1 MDIEESGHHV
11 RCQWFALR
19 VKSRTEKRVATILR
33 NKGYEEFVPF
43 YAPRR
48 VWSDPT
54 RSVGFSDSVGLPLF
68 PGYVFCRLDP
78 QFRLPILI
86 TPGVLHFVGVGRT
99 PAPIKEGEI
108 RAIQIA
114 TQSGLPAEPWAFLEV
129 GQLVRLE
136 DGPLSG
142 LEGLCI
148 EVRKQHRIVVSV
160 PLLRRSVAVE
170 IERAWVRPLNVI
182 QSNMPRV

>member
-19 VKSRTEKRVATILR
+19 VKSRSEKRVATILR

-43 YAPRR
+43 YRPRR
-48 VWSDPT
+48 VWSNAIKLA
-54 RSVGFSDSVGLPLF
+54 GLPLF

-78 QFRLPILI
+78 QYRLPILV
-86 TPGVLHFVGVGRT
+86 TPGVLYFVGVGKT

-108 RAIQIA
+108 RAIQSA
-114 TQSGLPAEPWAFLEV
+114 VQSGLPAEPWAFLEV

-170 IERAWVRPLNVI
+170 IDRAWVRPLGVIRRNV
-182 QSNMPRV
+182 PRV